1 LKGASYLR
9 TIIVNGHVVPGDD
22 EKILR
27 DHSIVVEDGIIQD
40 VIDQAILPYDP
51 ADNVI
56 DARGALIIPGI
67 INHHSHGGVAAPFNC
82 FGEKTLSLQR
92 ILYNLNRHT
101 VQGTTTLIN
110 ACGWP
115 TIGEIEIIN
124 KLHPLNIRGT
134 TAHSQSHLKHARFV
148 DGQGIKTWHEAMTLE
163 TMLERGAVAI
173 GEAGPPCAAYG
184 TPQIGRE
191 LGVTVSVR
199 HIENIKR
206 AVLGPGINPSEFDES
221 ATKVA
226 IKEAGLE
233 HLLDCVQTQDLIHR
247 HVLKPYEMTKDCI
260 DELSSYALQY
270 SVPMLF
276 HNTRDTM
283 EMTFEL
289 ASRLGRLLIALHTNY
304 TFTAGEA
311 VACAREIKKHGAWVD
326 IFTGDAFGVRMF
338 HQSPEVAFA
347 LFREG
352 LVDLVST
359 DYIAGYW
366 DPILLVME
374 KAIEADL
381 ITLPGAIQ
389 KISHDVVTAIPR
401 IGTERGVI
409 SEGKVA
415 DLAIVN
421 PKRISEVDTVIIG
434 GCPAVQNGRI
444 RKPRSFL
451 PTCSNPPA

>member
-1 LKGASYLR
+1 MR
-9 TIIVNGHVVPGDD
+9 TIIVNGHIVPGDD
-22 EKILR
+22 ERILR

-51 ADNVI
+51 ADDII
-56 DARGALIIPGI
+56 DAKGALIIPGI
-67 INHHSHGGVAAPFNC
+67 INHHSHGGVTGPFNC
-82 FGEKTLSLQR
+82 FGEKSLPLKR
-92 ILYNLNRHT
+92 TLYNLNRHM

-115 TIGEIEIIN
+115 TIGEVEIIN
-124 KLHPLNIRGT
+124 KYHPMNIRGT
-134 TAHSQSHLKHARFV
+134 TAHSQSHLKHAQFV
-148 DGQGIKTWHEAMTLE
+148 DGRGIKTWHETMTVD

-191 LGVTVSVR
+191 LGVTVSVPY
-199 HIENIKR
+199 IEKIKR
-206 AVLGPGINPSEFDES
+206 AVLGPGVNPAEFDEQ
-221 ATKVA
+221 ATKAAV
-226 IKEAGLE
+226 KEAGLE
-233 HLLDCVQTQDLIHR
+233 HLLDDVKAKDLIHR
-247 HVLKPYEMTKDCI
+247 HVLIPYEMTKDCI
-260 DELSSYALQY
+260 DELSSYALKY

-283 EMTFEL
+283 EMALDL
-289 ASRLGRLLIALHTNY
+289 APRLGKLLIALHTNY

-311 VACAREIKKHGAWVD
+311 VACARELKKHGVWVD

-366 DPILLVME
+366 DPILLFME

-381 ITLPGAIQ
+381 ITLPGAIR
-389 KISHDVVTAIPR
+389 KISHDVVAAIPK
-401 IGTERGVI
+401 IGSERGVI
-409 SEGKVA
+409 AEGKVA

-421 PKRISEVDTVIIG
+421 PKRLSEVDTVMIG
-434 GCPAVQNGRI
+434 GYPAVRNGQIQNR
-444 RKPRSFL
+444 
-451 PTCSNPPA
+451 